1 MKEHG
6 EQRSLNILKGPNRRK
21 GNSMDTIY
29 KTQVTNGLMTEISTP
44 PVIATVLWCLL
55 FIGIAIWRIRREEF

>member
-1 MKEHG
+1 
-6 EQRSLNILKGPNRRK
+6 
-21 GNSMDTIY
+21 MDTIY
-29 KTQVTNGLMTEISTP
+29 KTHVTNGLMMEISTP